1 MKELRLFPSPLS
13 LFHTPHLFSQLSST
27 ASVPILEKASLAS
40 FNSHPEIIK
49 WKYYNPFG
57 ICCILDLIWPLLEE
71 FFHFYKYELHF
82 WAHIPLKFGIQS
94 EVWKSYFQ
102 IDIYL
107 SLWQRL
113 RSFTKPFSSLK
124 DNFLKWMMFD
134 VLKLVLDKIEFEC
147 LSVFSAAS
155 VAAGAINLRSRA
167 NSKTRHMPWNLC
179 KVLHLFIIKAKFV
192 RG

>member
-1 MKELRLFPSPLS
+1 ML
-13 LFHTPHLFSQLSST
+13 HL
-27 ASVPILEKASLAS
+27 
-40 FNSHPEIIK
+40 
-49 WKYYNPFG
+49 G
-57 ICCILDLIWPLLEE
+57 LDLTIGRV
-71 FFHFYKYELHF
+71 FFLHFYKYELHF

-179 KVLHLFIIKAKFV
+179 KVLHLFIIKVKFV

>member
-1 MKELRLFPSPLS
+1 MVYV
-13 LFHTPHLFSQLSST
+13 
-27 ASVPILEKASLAS
+27 AS
-40 FNSHPEIIK
+40 
-49 WKYYNPFG
+49 
-57 ICCILDLIWPLLEE
+57 CIWSDHIGRV

-134 VLKLVLDKIEFEC
+134 VLKLVSNKIEFEC
-147 LSVFSAAS
+147 FSVFSAAS
-155 VAAGAINLRSRA
+155 VAAGAINLRSWGKLQNQTHA
-167 NSKTRHMPWNLC
+167 LKSLQSFAFIHYKSKICPRIVGGKTYGSRSKSKHTFKPLISLISDSCQVYWE
-179 KVLHLFIIKAKFV
+179 V
-192 RG
+192 